1 MNLPHYSAAQVHR
14 RSFPLLENSPE
25 IDRLRGKFQS
35 ELLVKLTCVNG
46 DVWEG
51 FVEFVDDEHQDVI
64 FQACSGPEKYDTRSC
79 YAIAWDE
86 IVDFQQLAD

>member
-1 MNLPHYSAAQVHR
+1 VTQEQLEKI
-14 RSFPLLENSPE
+14 RSCETRARV
-25 IDRLRGKFQS
+25 DAK
-35 ELLVKLTCVNG
+35 LVKLTCVNG

-64 FQACSGPEKYDTRSC
+64 FQACAGPNPEKCDTRSS
-79 YAIAWDE
+79 YAIRWDE